1 MRIGALAKT
10 LGLPAATI
18 RFYEK
23 EGLIAPPARSES
35 NYRSYGADV
44 AKRVEFIQQCRTL
57 GISLKEIRRLLMLS
71 EAPGADCGE
80 VDVMLDKHIASVRE
94 QRRKLAKLERDLK
107 ALRADCHPSKEVQ
120 GCGIFR
126 KAH

>member
-18 RFYEK
+18 RFYEQ

-71 EAPGADCGE
+71 EAPLADCGE

-107 ALRADCHPSKEVQ
+107 ALRADCHPGKEVQ